1 MRRLAFPG
9 GAAFSL
15 LYRYRLLSAFVVNSE
30 ITFKGAYFSS
40 NYLRHIGVQHQT
52 ALTQNI
58 RPASLGTPIDLL
70 AGNRAM
76 TKTGTQTHRGNTS
89 SDIPPIN
96 MDHTRPCHFSL
107 PPLRPPPGVIPAQA
121 GILTRDVIYK
131 GHTVVNN
138 HAGTPSRHQLN
149 TECKDLCVLQP
160 LVWIRTICRS
170 RRPYPD

>member
-70 AGNRAM
+70 AGACVVYVFGSM
-76 TKTGTQTHRGNTS
+76 S
-89 SDIPPIN
+89 
-96 MDHTRPCHFSL
+96 
-107 PPLRPPPGVIPAQA
+107 
-121 GILTRDVIYK
+121 RDVF
-131 GHTVVNN
+131 
-138 HAGTPSRHQLN
+138 P
-149 TECKDLCVLQP
+149 
-160 LVWIRTICRS
+160 
-170 RRPYPD
+170 RRI